1 MRLSAACPLLCPQ
14 CQPCLEAFLVVTV
27 GKARCHSAPHSARG
41 HLAPDGERH
50 PWRSPLHAGS
60 QDSRGLRHPP
70 VHADGGSSWAGSPR
84 PGLGRA
90 YVPSGERDCLGWMS
104 DLLVRPPSGPCTHIR
119 CGLCLLPIRSPQGR
133 AEQSAGTHGP
143 EVSDNHPRMV
153 AACRFLT
160 ENRSRG
166 LKTTQWH
173 LFAPC
178 WLGSHTCSDPKP
190 H

>member
-27 GKARCHSAPHSARG
+27 GKARCHSAPHSARD

-90 YVPSGERDCLGWMS
+90 CVPSGETVWAGCQICLSGLPLGPAHTS
-104 DLLVRPPSGPCTHIR
+104 GVVCASFPS
-119 CGLCLLPIRSPQGR
+119 
-133 AEQSAGTHGP
+133 A
-143 EVSDNHPRMV
+143 HPR
-153 AACRFLT
+153 AGQSRAQAPTGRRFLT
-160 ENRSRG
+160 TIPG
-166 LKTTQWH
+166 WWQPVD
-173 LFAPC
+173 F
-178 WLGSHTCSDPKP
+178 
-190 H
+190 